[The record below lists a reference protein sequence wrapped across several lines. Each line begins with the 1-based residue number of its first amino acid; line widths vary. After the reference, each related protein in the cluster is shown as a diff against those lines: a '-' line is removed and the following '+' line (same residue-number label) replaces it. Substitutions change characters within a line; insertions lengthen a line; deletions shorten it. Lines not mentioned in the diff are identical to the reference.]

1 MSVSLNTSDMMHVVV
16 LLLLLL
22 HFRNVSVMHWLARP
36 RRRPHALMPRSII
49 YE

>member
-1 MSVSLNTSDMMHVVV
+1 MSVSLNTSDMMHAVV
-16 LLLLLL
+16 LLLL
-22 HFRNVSVMHWLARP
+22 HFWNVSVMHWLARP